1 MFKAEIYIQRRAL
14 LKKSVGSGIIL
25 LLGNDE
31 SPMNYADNTY
41 HFRQDSSFLYFFGLS
56 FPGLTGVIDC
66 DSGEETIFGDDFTVE
81 DFVWMGPQPAV
92 AVRAATV
99 GVKNS
104 APKAKLPLLL
114 EKARSQDRRIHFLPP
129 YRPENK
135 IKLFELLGIL
145 PAEAKAESS
154 LELIMG
160 VVNQR
165 NHKSPEEI
173 AEIDR
178 AVSISVD
185 MHITAMRMVRPGVRE
200 SEIAAAV
207 QAVAVASGGQIAFP
221 IIATINGQTLHN
233 HYHGNTLESGRM
245 FLLDIGAEMESGYG
259 GDLSSTVPIDPH
271 FTDRQRDIYNICLE
285 SHNRAIEM
293 LKPGIPFREVYLESA
308 RVIVRGMKDLKL
320 MKGDVDS
327 AVEAGAHALF
337 FPCGLGH
344 MMGFDVH
351 DMEDLGEVYVGWD
364 GKPKPTQFGI
374 KSLRLGRPLEPGFV
388 LTIEPGIYFIPELI
402 DQWRKKDHN
411 TAFINYDKVEEYRN
425 FGGIRNE
432 ENFLIT
438 SEGYRLLG
446 KPKPKS
452 ISEVEEERSKK
463 LPL

>member
-14 LKKSVGSGIIL
+14 LKKNVGSGIIL

-66 DSGEETIFGDDFTVE
+66 DSGEETIFGNDFTVE

-104 APKAKLPLLL
+104 APQAKLPLLL

-173 AEIDR
+173 AELDR
-178 AVSISVD
+178 AVAISVD

-245 FLLDIGAEMESGYG
+245 FLLDIGAETESGYA

-293 LKPGIPFREVYLESA
+293 LRPGIPFREVYLESA

-320 MKGDVDS
+320 MKGDVEA

-344 MMGFDVH
+344 MMGLDVH
-351 DMEDLGEVYVGWD
+351 DMEDVGEVYVGWD

-438 SEGYRLLG
+438 GEGYRLLG